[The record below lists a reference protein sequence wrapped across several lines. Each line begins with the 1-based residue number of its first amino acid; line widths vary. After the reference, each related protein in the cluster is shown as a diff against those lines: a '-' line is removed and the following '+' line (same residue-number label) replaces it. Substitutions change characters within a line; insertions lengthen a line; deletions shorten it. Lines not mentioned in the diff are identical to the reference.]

1 MKNVRRGMGFGRG
14 IGYYNIA
21 PMDSHIHR
29 LSAKGVKTY
38 QKGSMP
44 IQNTASIKATA
55 MVGDGKTPNKYFVTI
70 GEDYYY
76 YDEET
81 GSYNWVSDKYSGYDF
96 KGKTM
101 KVFDTYEEA
110 KEYADS
116 LALNSLVDGVKVKC
130 VQIEDRLTG
139 QVYERTQKEE
149 GGVLESSDIKF
160 TKDTEAKKGVKS
172 TIAKTRPK
180 ENPVNSKNLVNYIME
195 FEGGNPTSED
205 TMHLFSYLIKTGQAW
220 TLQGMY
226 GRTAK
231 AMIDAGYLDKQG
243 NILKELNLN
252 AKGMAMYTP
261 NKRVLMDEEGNEFSA
276 NAGDYWN
283 LKPDQE
289 LKGLTLIENGK
300 VIKEH
305 PTKKD
310 LVDEIYQAQGWQTK
324 FLKSRTSLPKGKL
337 YRITTEDGKDYI
349 VNNKGLI
356 TQEYRYRK
364 NPKDFSGQWALEGA
378 SDMYGRKVADWDEL
392 LKSPDTYL
400 KTRGG
405 LHIIDLDNGT
415 TRTWG
420 NKIRSVK
427 DASYLKHLGK
437 IGE

>member
-1 MKNVRRGMGFGRG
+1 MGFGRG

-226 GRTAK
+226 GRTARD
-231 AMIDAGYLDKQG
+231 MIESGFIDKKGNINWANVEATTLSAKRFRDIGQKRMSKKRYLELGIDKEMESKFTPEQLRVLRNMNLQKQG
-243 NILKELNLN
+243 SVWSLKRTKQPNELFVLETQLGISHGEAKKLAVKFLDTLEEYPESIDLHYLGYEGQLN
-252 AKGMAMYTP
+252 ALSIDQAKKLQFHDVVTTP
-261 NKRVLMDEEGNEFSA
+261 AYKNADGTPQRWRVM
-276 NAGDYWN
+276 
-283 LKPDQE
+283 
-289 LKGLTLIENGK
+289 GK
-300 VIKEH
+300 VK
-305 PTKKD
+305 TWKKD
-310 LVDEIYQAQGWQTK
+310 PNRIRVPIKRG
-324 FLKSRTSLPKGKL
+324 L
-337 YRITTEDGKDYI
+337 YDHYE
-349 VNNKGLI
+349 I
-356 TQEYRYRK
+356 TQD
-364 NPKDFSGQWALEGA
+364 NL
-378 SDMYGRKVADWDEL
+378 DMFDK
-392 LKSPDTYL
+392 
-400 KTRGG
+400 
-405 LHIIDLDNGT
+405 
-415 TRTWG
+415 
-420 NKIRSVK
+420 
-427 DASYLKHLGK
+427 
-437 IGE
+437 GE